1 MNAGVP
7 CAPAASVLIIQSI
20 STLSRCSQ
28 HLLAQPTLLVA
39 FYSRVCRWSYG
50 NEMYFKPSTRDVFET
65 FHTRCIRTLP
75 HAFAHALS
83 LRLYMIRLARV
94 CCKRVSTI
102 KCIVR
107 SLPPTPTHTS
117 PHPFPFLPLVSSSLP
132 FTLSSSTSLSLSLFL
147 DSPHSLIRVFRPQKH
162 SRQRCPP
169 RFLLLQT
176 STKDL
181 SRDSCRKY
189 IL

>member
-7 CAPAASVLIIQSI
+7 CTPAASVLIIQSI

-94 CCKRVSTI
+94 FCKRVSTI
-102 KCIVR
+102 KCIVC
-107 SLPPTPTHTS
+107 SLPPTTTHTS
-117 PHPFPFLPLVSSSLP
+117 PHPVSFSPFLFPAIARLFSPWSLP
-132 FTLSSSTSLSLSLFL
+132 LSLSLSL
-147 DSPHSLIRVFRPQKH
+147 
-162 SRQRCPP
+162 
-169 RFLLLQT
+169 LLL
-176 STKDL
+176 L
-181 SRDSCRKY
+181 SLSLPSSIHPTR
-189 IL
+189 